1 MSTWRTCSL
10 LILCL
15 TIAAGCGQR
24 VTHEEHTHDHGHS
37 HMIEHIA
44 EGHGIQIGSE
54 TNADIV
60 VTRGSNTVSV
70 VFTEHLLEKIPGDCL
85 PVLRFSGPKKEM
97 TEQELGQFLNDL
109 HDYLML
115 TYGEG
120 KGPVMTSKP

>member
-1 MSTWRTCSL
+1 MNIWRTCGL

-15 TIAAGCGQR
+15 AIAAGCGQR

-60 VTRGSNTVSV
+60 VTRGSNTVSA
-70 VFTEHLLEKIPGDCL
+70 VFSEDLLKKLPRDCL
-85 PVLRFSGPKKEM
+85 PVLRFSAPEKTL
-97 TEQELGQFLNDL
+97 TEDSFEKFLNDL
-109 HDYLML
+109 HGYLRV
-115 TYGEG
+115 TYGDAN
-120 KGPVMTSKP
+120 GPSTRRMP